1 MSEYTRRA
9 LRAVVAAA
17 AMATIGM
24 SLIGTAAAAPH
35 SGNDNIGSN
44 SSSDNN
50 QSTSANSG
58 DNADNNA
65 PGMPLDTN
73 KGTPTPGVHNKLMN
87 VEVPK
92 FTTASYSGSWGTLA
106 AQDSDDQSDDAGNP
120 PADSMLSHNPQ
131 GDLSQT
137 GDAPSTDTLLGGLGG
152 ASKSPAPS
160 SNLNQMNGYQVGTSK
175 I

>member
-35 SGNDNIGSN
+35 SPNNNIDSHSSTDNR
-44 SSSDNN
+44 
-50 QSTSANSG
+50 QSTSATSDDG
-58 DNADNNA
+58 PSDSA
-65 PGMPLDTN
+65 PTDSPLNTD

-92 FTTASYSGSWGTLA
+92 VTTASYHGSWGTLA
-106 AQDSDDQSDDAGNP
+106 AEDSDQSDADNP

-131 GDLSQT
+131 GDLSQS
-137 GDAPSTDTLLGGLGG
+137 GDAPSTDTLLGVTK
-152 ASKSPAPS
+152 APAPS
-160 SNLNQMNGYQVGTSK
+160 GGLNQMNGYQLGTSK
-175 I
+175 V